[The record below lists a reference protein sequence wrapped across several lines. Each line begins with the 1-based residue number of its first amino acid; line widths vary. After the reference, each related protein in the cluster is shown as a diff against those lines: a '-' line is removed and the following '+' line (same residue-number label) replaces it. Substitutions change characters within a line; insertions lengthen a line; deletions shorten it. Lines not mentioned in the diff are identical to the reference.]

1 MRHSKYFPDEKQ
13 RGGGTISAP
22 DPSGSQVSSTKISS
36 IPPNILQ
43 EKLERGGRRDNLEG
57 SQRPQGEDVR
67 LDRRLHTREAQ
78 AFAGTRALRTNSCV
92 ALLDMGS
99 PASSTRK
106 KVWDD
111 MPGSGAASSDGE
123 APTLSRRWGR
133 FHEKLPTASASV
145 QLNVL
150 PAIKITISCELSE
163 DTSVRPVVGPHIVP
177 DRVKSYELQLGRDSW
192 DHFPVRK

>member
-1 MRHSKYFPDEKQ
+1 MGHSKYFPDEKQ

-22 DPSGSQVSSTKISS
+22 NPSGSQVSSTKISS

-43 EKLERGGRRDNLEG
+43 EELKRGGRRDNLEG
-57 SQRPQGEDVR
+57 SQRPQGENVR
-67 LDRRLHTREAQ
+67 LDRRLHTRGAQ

-99 PASSTRK
+99 PASSIRK
-106 KVWDD
+106 KVWND

-123 APTLSRRWGR
+123 APTQSRRWGG
-133 FHEKLPTASASV
+133 FHEKPPTASASM

-150 PAIKITISCELSE
+150 LGRKGTISCESSE
-163 DTSVRPVVGPHIVP
+163 GASA
-177 DRVKSYELQLGRDSW
+177 YYL
-192 DHFPVRK
+192 